1 MKILALLLIA
11 FALTGGELADSP
23 LQQRVLTLKNALMPG
38 EPGYYAVQREL
49 PGKKL
54 FRDWLILRKEIAA
67 TPEQV
72 GEAEEKLK
80 GTEERLN
87 IGVRWPYSAGPS
99 VRIPKLTVKP
109 VIDGTLAPGE
119 WDDAVM
125 FDSHYHKNAARP
137 AANSEQKWRFAWDN
151 RYFYAAGEFLDSS
164 MVMNHLD
171 WSTATVPWKACC
183 AELFLMTSRDI
194 GIYWEFIVLPDGANY
209 WFVNRSNAEGANSYL
224 NNYTPDGVQIAA
236 KMNANGYSVEIA
248 VPFRLMPNYQLGNR
262 PKPGEKIR
270 FMPVL
275 VKNGKYSS
283 PFPLLYDGHNLEC
296 YAEGTL
302 VHAYR
307 QETIAKDKK

>member
-1 MKILALLLIA
+1 MKILVLLLSA

-23 LQQRVLTLKNALMPG
+23 LQQRVLALKNALMPG
-38 EPGYYAVQREL
+38 DPGYYAVQREL

-151 RYFYAAGEFLDSS
+151 RYFYAADILTLALAFAFPVYFPTALLTEFASLLGYHAYLK
-164 MVMNHLD
+164 MRYLLPMRYGAAALLIVL
-171 WSTATVPWKACC
+171 AV
-183 AELFLMTSRDI
+183 
-194 GIYWEFIVLPDGANY
+194 GIYFLADSLAG
-209 WFVNRSNAEGANSYL
+209 
-224 NNYTPDGVQIAA
+224 
-236 KMNANGYSVEIA
+236 KNGQNE
-248 VPFRLMPNYQLGNR
+248 Q
-262 PKPGEKIR
+262 KEKIR
-270 FMPVL
+270 
-275 VKNGKYSS
+275 
-283 PFPLLYDGHNLEC
+283 
-296 YAEGTL
+296 A
-302 VHAYR
+302 
-307 QETIAKDKK
+307 